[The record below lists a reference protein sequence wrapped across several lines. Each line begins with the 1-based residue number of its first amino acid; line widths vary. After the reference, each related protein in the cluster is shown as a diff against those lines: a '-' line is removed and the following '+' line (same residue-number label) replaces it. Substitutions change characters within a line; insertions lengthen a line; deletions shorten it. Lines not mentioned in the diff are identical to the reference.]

1 MKKTSVYDLPTRFFH
16 WLFAFL
22 FIAAF
27 AIAKTV
33 DDESPLFSYHMLAGL
48 TIVFLLMLRFIW
60 GFIGTT
66 YARFSSFKLNPIE
79 LILYF
84 KDAVIT
90 KTRTYLGHNPA
101 SSYAAVVMFACA
113 IGLAISG
120 ILMAKGGESDS
131 IEEVHEL
138 LANVFLI
145 TVIIHVAGIVFHH
158 IKHRDSLWSSM
169 LDGKKKTS
177 SDAPG
182 IASTRPFLGLLFV
195 IIFVSWLGYMITNY
209 DSRTQTLNLMGT
221 ELRLG
226 EAEHESEYGDEDHED
241 EDYHEEY
248 DDD

>member
-1 MKKTSVYDLPTRFFH
+1 MKKISVYDLPTRFFH

-22 FIAAF
+22 FITAF

-48 TIVFLLMLRFIW
+48 TIAFLLVLRFIW
-60 GFIGTT
+60 GFIGTA

-79 LILYF
+79 LIQYF
-84 KDAVIT
+84 KDAVVMKT
-90 KTRTYLGHNPA
+90 KAYLGHNPA
-101 SSYAAVVMFACA
+101 SGYAAVIMFACA

-120 ILMAKGGESDS
+120 ILMANGGENDS
-131 IEEVHEL
+131 LEEVHEL
-138 LANVFLI
+138 LANIFLI
-145 TVIIHVAGIVFHH
+145 SVIIHVIGIVFHH
-158 IKHRDSLWSSM
+158 VKHRDSLWSSM

-182 IASTRPFLGLLFV
+182 IASTRPVAALLFV
-195 IIFVSWLGYMITNY
+195 IFFVSWLGYLIPNY
-209 DSRTQTLNLMGT
+209 DSSTQTLNLLGT

-226 EAEHESEYGDEDHED
+226 EAEHESEPGYEDHD
-241 EDYHEEY
+241 EEY

>member
-22 FIAAF
+22 FITAF

-48 TIVFLLMLRFIW
+48 TIAFLLVLRFIW

-79 LILYF
+79 LIQYF
-84 KDAVIT
+84 KDTVVT
-90 KTRTYLGHNPA
+90 KTKAYLGHNPA
-101 SSYAAVVMFACA
+101 SSYAAVIMFTCA

-120 ILMAKGGESDS
+120 ILMATGGENDS
-131 IEEVHEL
+131 LEEIHEL
-138 LANVFLI
+138 LANIFLI
-145 TVIIHVAGIVFHH
+145 SVIIHVVGIVFHH
-158 IKHRDSLWSSM
+158 VKHRDSLWSSM

-177 SDAPG
+177 LDTSG
-182 IASTRPFLGLLFV
+182 ITSMRPVAGLLFV
-195 IIFVSWLGYMITNY
+195 ILFVSWLGYLITSY
-209 DSRTQTLNLMGT
+209 DSSTHTLNLLGT

-226 EAEHESEYGDEDHED
+226 ETEHESEFGYEDHD
-241 EDYHEEY
+241 EEY